1 MEYDLEA
8 IAKADRTDVECVI
21 PGSILMYLASV
32 VKDKQIQMEKLR
44 LLAEKVDADTD
55 NLEKAIEANETTGCF
70 LLNLIQDQFGQ
81 EFLDM
86 FLGLDDIDDATGKTI
101 N

>member
-8 IAKADRTDVECVI
+8 IANAARTDVECVI
-21 PGSILMYLASV
+21 PGSILMYLANA

-55 NLEKAIEANETTGCF
+55 NLEKAIEANETVGCF
-70 LLNLIQDQFGQ
+70 LLSLIQNQFGQ

-86 FLGLDDIDDATGKTI
+86 FIGDGQKSTI